1 MRQGREK
8 KNDILVINVG
18 ERKYQK
24 KKKLQPGSPCNK
36 AREPIEL
43 KGYKV
48 KDTVYTN
55 M

>member
-24 KKKLQPGSPCNK
+24 KKNYSEVHPVIRPGSQSSS
-36 AREPIEL
+36 

-48 KDTVYTN
+48 KDTVYKN